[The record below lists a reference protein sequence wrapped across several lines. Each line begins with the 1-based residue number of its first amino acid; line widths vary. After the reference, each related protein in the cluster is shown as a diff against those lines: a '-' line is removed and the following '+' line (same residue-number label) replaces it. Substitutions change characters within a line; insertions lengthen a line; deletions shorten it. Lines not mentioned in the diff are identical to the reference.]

1 MSCGR
6 RRHRRQ
12 IFIVPHFRRAPRSA
26 PSSRSLPPSMRTSS
40 GPDYRCVAGA
50 CGLTSTTAA
59 KAAAARYDRVPT
71 QRAQR
76 SLLPPNKSRRT
87 WGWSSE
93 VSSLAPRQ
101 IARSLQEHSAAVE
114 SLAAVGLLP
123 SPLAIAPDDLLR
135 VGRLCRG
142 KLGHLVRGGEGH
154 VQGRKTSRG
163 LLVDGLELIPR
174 SRAHGLHRH
183 ALDPRRRL
191 CFRG

>member
-12 IFIVPHFRRAPRSA
+12 ILYVPHFRRAPRSA

-59 KAAAARYDRVPT
+59 KAASARYERVPT
-71 QRAQR
+71 QRAER
-76 SLLPPNKSRRT
+76 SLLPLNKLRRT

-101 IARSLQEHSAAVE
+101 CRSLPSRALRCCGEPRGGRSPALAAGDRPGRSSSSWPSVPWKAAV
-114 SLAAVGLLP
+114 SSPPQVAAHP
-123 SPLAIAPDDLLR
+123 PLRCHSRRPAQQHKSKIVR
-135 VGRLCRG
+135 ELC
-142 KLGHLVRGGEGH
+142 
-154 VQGRKTSRG
+154 Q
-163 LLVDGLELIPR
+163 
-174 SRAHGLHRH
+174 H
-183 ALDPRRRL
+183 A
-191 CFRG
+191 